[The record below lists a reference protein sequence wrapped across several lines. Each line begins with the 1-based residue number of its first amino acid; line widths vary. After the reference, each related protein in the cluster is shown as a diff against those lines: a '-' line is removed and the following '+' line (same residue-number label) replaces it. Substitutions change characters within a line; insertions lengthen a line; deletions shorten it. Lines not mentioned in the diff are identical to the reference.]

1 MLTLLHVSK
10 ISWQKK
16 LTRLDGKVAEVRPL
30 DDVVSVLLEVALP
43 AVQGGLVDRAL
54 GGDVVV
60 LDLLLHVELRLE
72 DLWNLQQMLRIG

>member
-1 MLTLLHVSK
+1 M
-10 ISWQKK
+10 
-16 LTRLDGKVAEVRPL
+16 RPL

-72 DLWNLQQMLRIG
+72 DLWSLQQMLRIG